1 MPRCTLQSTDESL
14 CRRRHAAV
22 ALTRPTVARIDRDAL
37 AHNLAVA
44 QRLAGP
50 ARVLAVAKADAY
62 GHGLDR
68 LWPALRQ
75 APGIAVLELDAAVR
89 LRGLGY
95 GGRLVLLEGFF
106 EPDELDVIAQ
116 HGLEPV
122 IHDEAQVAMLAGFRP
137 TKPLSVLL
145 KFNSGMNRLGFRA
158 DAFPQVLERLAGD
171 ARIGTITLMTHLAG
185 ADTGHGVDEQLAR
198 FAAVAAPTGRPV
210 SIANSAALVRRADAR
225 GDWVRPGIM
234 LFGGSPFADTSA
246 AALGLRPVMTLRSR
260 IIGVQV
266 LAPGDAVGYGATFV
280 ADRTMR
286 VGVVACGY
294 ADGYPRHAPTGTP
307 IAVAG
312 VLTRTLGRVSMDML
326 CVDLE
331 PVPGAGVGS
340 EVELWGQGVAVDDV
354 AAAAGTIG
362 YELLCGLARRVR
374 VEVAGG
380 DPSAGD
386 AMQ

>member
-1 MPRCTLQSTDESL
+1 MPRRTLQSPHESPR
-14 CRRRHAAV
+14 RRRHAAV
-22 ALTRPTVARIDRDAL
+22 ALTRPTIARIDRDAL

-50 ARVLAVAKADAY
+50 AQVLAVAKADAY

-68 LWPALRQ
+68 TGPVLRR

-89 LRGLGY
+89 LREQGY
-95 GGRLVLLEGFF
+95 DGRLVLLEGFF
-106 EPDELDVIAQ
+106 EPDELDLIAH

-122 IHDEAQVAMLAGFRP
+122 IHDEAQVAMLAGFRA
-137 TKPLSVLL
+137 TKPLAVLL

-158 DAFPQVLERLAGD
+158 DTFPRVLVQLAGD

-198 FAAVAAPTGRPV
+198 FAAVAGPTGRLV
-210 SIANSAALVRRADAR
+210 SIANSAALMRRADAR

-234 LFGGSPFADTSA
+234 LYGGSPFADASA
-246 AALGLRPVMTLRSR
+246 AALGLLPVMTLRSR
-260 IIGVQV
+260 IIGVQA

-280 ADRTMR
+280 ADRSMR

-326 CVDLE
+326 CVDLA

-374 VEVAGG
+374 VEVTGR

-386 AMQ
+386 PMQ